1 MKEIARDVPGDKV
14 KLVKNAPPIPT
25 NVKIVYRNNGQLM
38 HIIFQYKNER
48 HDGKEILEWIR
59 QYAEAVT
66 GRPLPPK
73 ETLVFDGEFLIEGQ
87 THHVFN
93 EEFKFEDRKLSVF
106 NMMLKNAEFH
116 DIDGVDSE
124 YVLDMEMS
132 YEYFR
137 WDL

>member
-1 MKEIARDVPGDKV
+1 MKVISIDVPGDKV
-14 KLVKNAPPIPT
+14 KLARNAPPIPT
-25 NVKIVYRNNGQLM
+25 NVKIVYGNNGQLL
-38 HIIFQYKNER
+38 HIIFQYANER
-48 HDGKEILEWIR
+48 HDGKEILEWIL

-93 EEFKFEDRKLSVF
+93 EEFKFEDRKLNVF

-124 YVLDMEMS
+124 FVLEMEMS
-132 YEYFR
+132 YDGFR
-137 WDL
+137 WEK